1 MSVNIYDV
9 AKKAGVSVVT
19 VSRVINNYPNVRSSN
34 REKVLNAMEELN
46 YKPNAAAR
54 TLARG
59 YTGMIGLITPSVE
72 DSFMSR
78 VIAGVEAV
86 LKEKG
91 MFLVLSLS
99 TDVGDVLESSCT
111 KLFKEARVD
120 GILIMNP
127 VIDMEYILTLKKE
140 NFPFVL
146 LDQHQS
152 DLQVPSVSIDNY
164 HGGYQATTELIKSGA
179 RKIGHIC
186 GPDYFE
192 SSRLRL
198 MGYCKAL
205 EDNHINVEDGLIV
218 KGDFTAAGG
227 YKAIE
232 EWLRKGILPQ
242 AVFAADDNTAFGVLE
257 AARKY
262 NIQVP
267 EELSIIGYD
276 DHPLSSLFY
285 PGISTVRQPVEE
297 MARSGVELLQDII
310 REKQRRITK
319 IMLKPS
325 VILRGTTLKP
335 KE

>member
-34 REKVLNAMEELN
+34 RIRVLNAMEELN

-59 YTGMIGLITPSVE
+59 YTGMIGLVTPSIE

-78 VIAGVEAV
+78 VISGVEAV

-99 TDVGDVLESSCT
+99 PDVGDILESSCT
-111 KLFKEARVD
+111 KLFREARVD

-127 VIDMEYILTLKKE
+127 VIDMEYILALKKE

-164 HGGYQATTELIKSGA
+164 HGGYQATAELIKSGA
-179 RKIGHIC
+179 GRIGHIC

-198 MGYCKAL
+198 IGYRKAL
-205 EDNHINVEDGLIV
+205 EDHNIKIEDSLIV

-227 YKAIE
+227 CKAVE
-232 EWLRKGILPQ
+232 DWLQKGNLPE

-262 NIQVP
+262 NIKVP

-276 DHPLSSLFY
+276 DHPFSSLFY
-285 PGISTVRQPVEE
+285 PGISTVGQPAEE

-310 REKQRRITK
+310 RGKQKRITK

-325 VILRGTTLKP
+325 VILRGTTFHSRK
-335 KE
+335 